1 MAETPEQK
9 YNRIAA
15 AVQQTILDN
24 FPNPARVGCPG
35 SERLG
40 SVAARSTTIKDG
52 DWEHITHCSP
62 CYEEFLGAKEQA
74 RHSGHR
80 ARILG
85 LIGGVAVLLSL
96 LATIPAYSYLKKAG
110 IIAPLYSAKLEPA
123 TLNLKDSSGTR
134 GDTSTIQKDGPIIQH
149 RPLALTI
156 ILPFGSEPGS
166 YQYQL
171 VNSDGRVLK
180 SGNAT
185 ASIVNGGTVLDARL
199 DTSKFAV
206 GDYRL
211 GLRQGSFDWV
221 FHPFRIR

>member
-24 FPNPARVGCPG
+24 FPNPDRVGCPG
-35 SERLG
+35 EERLAD
-40 SVAARSTTIKDG
+40 VARRTTIVEDG

-62 CYEEFLGAKEQA
+62 CYEEFLGAKEHA
-74 RHSGHR
+74 RFSRHR
-80 ARILG
+80 ARFLG

-96 LATIPAYSYLKKAG
+96 LAAIPAYSYLKKAG

-134 GDTSTIQKDGPIIQH
+134 GDAATIQKDVPIIQH
-149 RPLALTI
+149 RPLELTI

-171 VNSDGRVLK
+171 VNSDGRILK
-180 SGNAT
+180 SGNAK
-185 ASIVNGGTVLDARL
+185 ASIVNGETVLDARL
-199 DTSKFAV
+199 DTSKFGV
-206 GDYRL
+206 GDYKI
-211 GLRQGSFDWV
+211 GLRQQSFDWV
-221 FHPFRIR
+221 FHPFRVH